1 MGRSNCPVLEKN
13 FTSDKFPPRELQIA
27 ASAEVIVSAKLPG
40 IDTGNDDDNEESA
53 TSGYAAA
60 GLQFAVA
67 LVLFALGGNW
77 LDHKLGT
84 APWLLLLGVFGGG
97 AAAFYS
103 MYRKV
108 MAPYRNKP
116 DKK

>member
-1 MGRSNCPVLEKN
+1 MQNAVSVE
-13 FTSDKFPPRELQIA
+13 E
-27 ASAEVIVSAKLPG
+27 IVSAKLPG
-40 IDTGNDDDNEESA
+40 IHSGNDGEDDEPA

-77 LDHKLGT
+77 LDNKLGT
-84 APWLLLLGVFGGG
+84 SPWFLLLGVFGGG

-108 MAPYRNKP
+108 MAPYKKKP
-116 DKK
+116 EKR

>member
-1 MGRSNCPVLEKN
+1 MSV
-13 FTSDKFPPRELQIA
+13 
-27 ASAEVIVSAKLPG
+27 KLPG
-40 IDTGNDDDNEESA
+40 LGSDNDGENEDPG

-77 LDHKLGT
+77 LDGKLGT

-103 MYRKV
+103 MYLKV
-108 MAPYRNKP
+108 MAPYKKKP
-116 DKK
+116 EKK

>member
-1 MGRSNCPVLEKN
+1 M
-13 FTSDKFPPRELQIA
+13 
-27 ASAEVIVSAKLPG
+27 SAKLPG
-40 IDTGNDDDNEESA
+40 VHSGNDDQNDQPA

-77 LDHKLGT
+77 LDKKLGSS
-84 APWLLLLGVFGGG
+84 PWFLLLGVFGGG

-108 MAPYRNKP
+108 MAPYRNKHE
-116 DKK
+116 KK